1 MPQTIAIVDYE
12 VSNLHSVSR
21 KLGELGVAALVT
33 NDPCDFSKADKIIL
47 PGIGHFGRAAQ
58 SLFDHGLA
66 QELTEQVMGKGKP
79 VLGICLGMQLM
90 MESSE
95 EAAGWRGLGW
105 VKGQAVRLQVADAG
119 RYKVPHI
126 GWNSVAARRESRL
139 LRDIAEGSEFYFTHS
154 YCCLLRDETAVAATT
169 DYSEPFVSVVEQGSI
184 FAVQFH
190 PEKSRAAGSALL
202 ENFLKV

>member
-1 MPQTIAIVDYE
+1 MPQTIVIVDYA
-12 VSNLHSVSR
+12 VSNLRSVYR

-33 NDPCDFSKADKIIL
+33 SKPSDLHKADKIIL
-47 PGIGHFGRAAQ
+47 PGIGHFGQAARN
-58 SLFDHGLA
+58 LLDCGLA
-66 QELTEQVMGKGKP
+66 QALTEQVMGQGKP

-95 EAAGWRGLGW
+95 EAPGRRGLGW
-105 VKGQAVRLQVADAG
+105 IKGQAARLQVADAR

-126 GWNSVAARRESRL
+126 GWNSVTARKESRL
-139 LRDIAEGSEFYFTHS
+139 LRGIADGSEFYFTHS
-154 YCCLLRDETAVAATT
+154 YSCLLRDETAVAATT
-169 DYSEPFVSVVEQGSI
+169 DYSEPFVSVVEQGSL

-190 PEKSRAAGSALL
+190 PEKSHAAGSALL